1 VLTLT
6 DRAAEVVRAMT
17 RDPRAPEHAGVR
29 LARMADGVEV
39 SLARQ
44 PLLGDDVIT
53 RDGVR
58 VFIDRATSWLL
69 NGHVLDG
76 TTDGGLARFSLRHG
90 DVREVGAPAGRLSEA
105 TG

>member
-17 RDPRAPEHAGVR
+17 HDPRAPEHAGVR

-44 PLLGDDVIT
+44 PLLGDDVIA

-58 VFIDRATSWLL
+58 VFVERATSWLL
-69 NGHVLDG
+69 NGHVLDA
-76 TTDGGLARFSLRHG
+76 TTEGGLARFSLRHG
-90 DVREVGAPAGRLSEA
+90 DVRELGATAGQAAEA
-105 TG
+105 AG